1 MPLTVPG
8 GGFGRPL
15 PGPVWDRQV
24 MRSAAMFTVMGVAV
38 SLVAAACTAPA
49 TSPAT
54 GADPGDALTVPA
66 LWVNSDNPPAAGV
79 ELATVSSADDTVAGW
94 SVDLAT
100 QEAQG
105 AGPAWSAAAGQ
116 AAVIGTLNAAK
127 DPAGVSVTYTV
138 TGPIDGPSAGGIL
151 TVGTIAA
158 IRGVPLLPNVTMT
171 GTIGADGSIGMVGGV
186 PYKVQAAQQAG
197 YTTVLVPKGQAP
209 EPAIPGITTV
219 EVSDLAEAYQQF
231 TGLPLFPD
239 TAPAAIAPEVT
250 AASET
255 QARELA
261 GTDSM
266 ATALEDV
273 LAKAAKTAGDPT
285 AASLRR
291 QAGTLTTW
299 VDQYVAAYSAEAA
312 DRSRAGTASAGYLA
326 AVPGLL
332 ALAVRSATLAE
343 GAAQWAE
350 TRTSKADLASAAKVV
365 AEADATARTL
375 VPALLAVAESAPGAR
390 PADPV
395 KAERVLRA
403 YTQLEDSATVAGR
416 TYLREVERVS
426 GEYFNDNPED
436 AAVVYA
442 IRALSTD
449 TLDTTPGLEGAISQ
463 QAHALAGWQT
473 TSAALDLLGQGSDQ
487 TTGHDNPESLLNGL
501 AAQATTDGRD
511 PSVAVWLW
519 SLAAGSSNR
528 TALELCALTAAS
540 MLATA

>member
-1 MPLTVPG
+1 MRG
-8 GGFGRPL
+8 A
-15 PGPVWDRQV
+15 V
-24 MRSAAMFTVMGVAV
+24 MLSVVGVAV
-38 SLVAAACTAPA
+38 SLVAAACSAPA

-54 GADPGDALTVPA
+54 GAPAEPGDALTVPA
-66 LWVNSDNPPAAGV
+66 LWVNSDNPPEAGV

-116 AAVIGTLNAAK
+116 AAVTGTFNAAK

-171 GTIGADGSIGMVGGV
+171 GTIGADGSIGPVSGV
-186 PYKVQAAQQAG
+186 PYKVQAAQLAG
-197 YTTVLVPKGQAP
+197 YTIVLVPKGQAP
-209 EPAIPGITTV
+209 EPAIPGIATV
-219 EVSDLAEAYQQF
+219 EVSDIAEAYQQF
-231 TGLPLFPD
+231 TGQPLFPD
-239 TAPAAIAPEVT
+239 VAPAVIAPEVT
-250 AASET
+250 AASEAR
-255 QARELA
+255 ARELA
-261 GTDSM
+261 GTASM
-266 ATALEDV
+266 AAAMEDI
-273 LAKAAKTAGDPT
+273 LAKAAATPGDPT

-291 QAGTLTTW
+291 NADTLTTW
-299 VDQYVAAYSAEAA
+299 VDQYVTAYSTEAA
-312 DRSRAGTASAGYLA
+312 DRSRAGTASSGYLA

-350 TRTSKADLASAAKVV
+350 TRTGKADLVSAAKVA

-375 VPALLAVAESAPGAR
+375 VPALLAVAESAPGTR

-442 IRALSTD
+442 IRTLSTD
-449 TLDTTPGLEGAISQ
+449 TLDTTLGLEGAISQ

-473 TSAALDLLGQGSDQ
+473 TSAALDLLSQSSDE

-501 AAQATTDGRD
+501 AAQAIADGRD